1 MTSPVVLVTAKAP
14 VPGRV
19 KTRLA
24 ATVGDAAAARLAHAA
39 LLDTLEVCEE
49 VFGPARCHLALAGD
63 LDAVGPE
70 DARRLRERLR
80 AWAVRPQRGDG
91 FGERLEHAH
100 VDVHAATG
108 APVVQIGMDTP
119 HLQAPGLAAVARA
132 ATADGAV
139 LGRAEDGGWWVLA
152 SGRAAHVAGLGRV
165 PMSSEHT
172 GQLTEDLL
180 RAAGLTVTEAPRM
193 RDVDDAEDAALVAR
207 LAPETRFAREWH
219 ALGVRDRTNGNEG
232 GVRAR

>member
-1 MTSPVVLVTAKAP
+1 MTSPVVLVMAKAP

-49 VFGPARCHLALAGD
+49 VFGPSRCHLALAGD

-70 DARRLRERLR
+70 DAEGLRERLR
-80 AWAVRPQRGDG
+80 SWTVRPQRGDG
-91 FGERLEHAH
+91 FGERLEQAH
-100 VDVHAATG
+100 VDVHAAAG
-108 APVVQIGMDTP
+108 VPVVQIGMDTP
-119 HLQAPGLAAVARA
+119 HLRAPDLAAVARA
-132 ATADGAV
+132 ATSEGAV

-152 SGRAAHVAGLGRV
+152 SGRAAHVAGLGHV
-165 PMSSEHT
+165 PMSSTQT

-180 RAAGLTVTEAPRM
+180 RAAGLTVTDAPSM
-193 RDVDDAEDAALVAR
+193 RDVDDAEDAAAAAS
-207 LAPETRFAREWH
+207 LAPSTRFAREWH
-219 ALGVRDRTNGNEG
+219 ALRSRARANGDEG
-232 GVRAR
+232 GRAR

>member
-1 MTSPVVLVTAKAP
+1 
-14 VPGRV
+14 V

-39 LLDTLEVCEE
+39 LLDTLDVCEV

-63 LDAVGPE
+63 LGGVAPE
-70 DARRLRERLR
+70 EAELRERLR
-80 AWAVRPQRGDG
+80 AWTVRPQRGDG
-91 FGERLEHAH
+91 FGERLEQAH
-100 VDVHAATG
+100 VDVHAAAG

-119 HLQAPGLAAVARA
+119 HLRAPDLAAVARA
-132 ATADGAV
+132 ATSEGAV

-152 SGRAAHVAGLGRV
+152 SGRAAHVAGLGHV
-165 PMSSEHT
+165 PMSSAQT

-180 RAAGLTVTEAPRM
+180 RAAGLTVTDAPSM
-193 RDVDDAEDAALVAR
+193 RDVDDAGDAAAAAR
-207 LAPETRFAREWH
+207 LAPSTRFAREWH
-219 ALGVRDRTNGNEG
+219 ALGSRARTNGDE